1 MKNNQF
7 TIEGFKKLENEL
19 KELIEV
25 KKPQA
30 IDRLQKARSM
40 GDLSENSEYTA
51 AKENLEFIENR
62 IKELEEILQNAQV
75 AETPKNDNIVELGE
89 TVVVSKNGQTQTFT
103 IVGEFEANPME
114 GKISVNSPIGKGL
127 LGKKVGEEVSI
138 ETPAGV
144 FVYKIIEIKRN

>member
-1 MKNNQF
+1 
-7 TIEGFKKLENEL
+7 
-19 KELIEV
+19 
-25 KKPQA
+25 
-30 IDRLQKARSM
+30 M
-40 GDLSENSEYTA
+40 GDLSENSEYAA

-89 TVVVSKNGQTQTFT
+89 TVVVSKNGQTQIFT
-103 IVGEFEANPME
+103 IVGEFEANPLE